1 MQKLQIFEVSI
12 NGQKDIEWF
21 TTLTREQQIN
31 WVLKHSN
38 QKNEEMINNL
48 LDNLEVTKQEGCVG
62 CGQMNNIIENPLKN
76 GDNISERV
84 SEEVTV
90 DNEVVGVAGNDSGT
104 DTKRRNNN
112 KKSKGATTS

>member
-1 MQKLQIFEVSI
+1 MQKLQIFNISI
-12 NGQKDIEWF
+12 NGQKDIDWF
-21 TTLTREQQIN
+21 TSQTREQQIN

-84 SEEVTV
+84 SETVTDSSEVISVAT
-90 DNEVVGVAGNDSGT
+90 DGSGVNP
-104 DTKRRNNN
+104 KRGKRNKN
-112 KKSKGATTS
+112 A

>member
-1 MQKLQIFEVSI
+1 MQKLQIFNVSI

-31 WVLKHSN
+31 WVLRHSN

-62 CGQMNNIIENPLKN
+62 CGQLNNKIENPLKN
-76 GDNISERV
+76 GDNISERI
-84 SEEVTV
+84 SETVTI
-90 DNEVVGVAGNDSGT
+90 DNEVVSTTGNDSGT
-104 DTKRRNNN
+104 NIKRRNNN
-112 KKSKGATTS
+112 KKSKGKSTP

>member
-1 MQKLQIFEVSI
+1 MQKLQIFNVSI
-12 NGQKDIEWF
+12 NGQKDIDWF

-62 CGQMNNIIENPLKN
+62 CGQLNNKIENPLKN
-76 GDNISERV
+76 GDNISERI
-84 SEEVTV
+84 SETVTI
-90 DNEVVGVAGNDSGT
+90 DNEVVSTTTDGSGT
-104 DTKRRNNN
+104 NTKGRKRTKN
-112 KKSKGATTS
+112 A